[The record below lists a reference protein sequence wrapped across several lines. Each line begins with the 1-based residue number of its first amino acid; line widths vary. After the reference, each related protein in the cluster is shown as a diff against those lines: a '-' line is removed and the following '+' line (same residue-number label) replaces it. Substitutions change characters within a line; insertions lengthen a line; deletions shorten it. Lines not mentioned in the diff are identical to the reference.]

1 MPDPI
6 HLSPAKWLA
15 AILVHGVGPIALIV
29 AATLGLTAAN
39 AWSQTTSPRPQP
51 ASVALAPAT
60 VGLAIALEKE
70 ELAPYDI
77 TVFPN
82 GRGLPPGQG
91 RVAQGRVLYANQ
103 CAACHGPSGTEGPA
117 ARLVGSDGFIGWDD
131 PLRPLRIAKHPL
143 LVQSVGARWP
153 YATTLFDYIRRAMPY
168 HAPKSLE
175 NDDIYALTAYLLYRN
190 GLLDASAVVNASTL
204 PKVVMPA
211 AAKTVMAH

>member
-15 AILVHGVGPIALIV
+15 AILVHGVGQIALIV
-29 AATLGLTAAN
+29 AAILGLTAAN
-39 AWSQTTSPRPQP
+39 AWSQTTSSTPQP
-51 ASVALAPAT
+51 TSTEVAPPP
-60 VGLAIALEKE
+60 VGLAMALEKE

-91 RVAQGRVLYANQ
+91 RVTQGRVLYANQ

-175 NDDIYALTAYLLYRN
+175 NDDIYALTAFLLYRN
-190 GLLDASAVVNASTL
+190 GLLDASAVINASTL

>member
-15 AILVHGVGPIALIV
+15 AILVHGVGQIALIV

-39 AWSQTTSPRPQP
+39 AWSQTTSPTPQP
-51 ASVALAPAT
+51 ASAAT
-60 VGLAIALEKE
+60 VGLAIALKKE

-77 TVFPN
+77 TLFPN

-91 RVAQGRVLYANQ
+91 RVTQGRVLYANQ

-153 YATTLFDYIRRAMPY
+153 YATTVFDYIRRAMPY

-175 NDDIYALTAYLLYRN
+175 NDDIYALTAFLLYRN
-190 GLLDASAVVNASTL
+190 GLLDASAVINASTL

-211 AAKTVMAH
+211 AAKTVMEH